1 MSLTDLAIWFANRGV
16 SGELTVERGTTR
28 KTFSIHSG
36 HTVRAASN
44 DPREFFGQFLIHFG
58 LLTEDQLE
66 RAFEAQRETNV
77 YLGRIL
83 VMIGIV
89 PEEKIVQALQVKIS
103 ESMLDALRWTE
114 GRFSFV
120 AGEVEHGRSQVDV
133 AVSLMEILH
142 ESMRRAAMW
151 EQYNELFPSQQLLL
165 SVNEGRIPIGL
176 SLDPLDSR
184 IIALARYGVNI
195 ESLGLEL
202 HATEYQVAARLFEL
216 QRLGIV
222 EPREPA
228 EPVRTPEPA
237 PPSNVS
243 HADMARRAMA
253 ANDYTSAFR
262 HAQASTV
269 ADPSN
274 AELAELSVEI
284 EGKFRQ
290 HLSEVVSKETVPMI
304 ARELSD
310 PEKKKLSAKQR
321 YILARIDGRRSVQ
334 AIIQVSPMRDVEAME
349 IIRLFKREGIIRL

>member
-1 MSLTDLAIWFANRGV
+1 MSLTDLAIWLAHRGV
-16 SGELTVERGTTR
+16 SGELTVERGTAR
-28 KTFSIHSG
+28 KTFSIHQG
-36 HTVRAASN
+36 HAVRAASN
-44 DPREFFGQFLIHFG
+44 DPRESFGQFLIHFG

-89 PEEKIVQALQVKIS
+89 PEAQIVQALQVKIS
-103 ESMLDALRWTE
+103 ESMLDALRWNE
-114 GRFSFV
+114 GRFSFLS
-120 AGEVEHGRSQVDV
+120 GEEHGRSQVEL
-133 AVSLMEILH
+133 AVPLMELLH
-142 ESMRRAAMW
+142 EAMRRAAIW
-151 EQYNELFPSQQLLL
+151 EQYNKLFPSQQLLL
-165 SVNEGRIPIGL
+165 AVNEARIPSEL
-176 SLDPLDSR
+176 APDTLDSR

-216 QRLGIV
+216 QRMGII

-228 EPVRTPEPA
+228 SDQLRTPEPA
-237 PPSNVS
+237 APADVS

-262 HAQASTV
+262 HVQASAV

-290 HLSEVVSKETVPMI
+290 HLSEVVSKESIPAI
-304 ARELSD
+304 ARELTD

-334 AIIQVSPMRDVEAME
+334 AIIHVSPMRDVEAME
-349 IIRLFKREGIIRL
+349 IIRLFKREAIIRL